1 MGDFLAIKN
10 CSKLIFEEQV
20 MFEIRT
26 TKSAGFIFLV
36 LILSVI
42 SCASAQTKITIQA
55 GRPGAQISPTMYGIF
70 FEDINFGA
78 DGGLYSE
85 MVKNRSFEFP
95 EPMMGWSKLQREDAE
110 GTLSIRDDIQDDD
123 PYVTGT
129 TYGEPGNSHY
139 LRIEVKEPGKG
150 FGVTNEG
157 FRGMGLH
164 KGKKYLFSMFARTSS
179 GPMAFRVEII
189 APDGRKIT
197 EGSYDHVSGDW
208 KIYFF
213 TIEATDTEAKATLNF
228 LVTSAGTLDV
238 DMVSFFP
245 EDSAEKC
252 PYTRRPIP
260 GLRKDIVQML
270 ADMKPGF
277 LRFPGG
283 CIVEGYDLSLR
294 YQWKNTIGEISQ
306 RKLIKN
312 RWNTEFRH
320 RLTPDYYQ
328 SFGLGFYEYFKLCE
342 QIGAEPMP
350 ILNCGMA
357 CQFNSGELVPMD
369 QLGPYV
375 QDMLDLIEFANG
387 PTDSKWG
394 KIRAEMGHPEPFNM
408 KMIGV
413 GNEQWGPQY
422 IERYKVFAKAIKD
435 KYPEMQL
442 IAATGSDAT
451 IFPNGPA
458 EIEYLWKQWRQ
469 LKPEFV
475 DEHFYRNP
483 DWFLENVNWYDDYD
497 RTGPKLFVGE
507 YAAQSVGVA
516 SPDNRNNLKCALY
529 EAAFMTGMERNAD
542 LVRMTCYA
550 PLFGQEGA
558 WQWRPDMIWFD
569 NLNVYGSANYYVQK
583 LFSLNPGTNLLNIRL
598 KDVPELDNTKKA
610 LSVSSTMDKK
620 AGEVIIKAV
629 NVTDKGLKANIDL
642 QDVKNVGSQA
652 KAIIFAGKTLE
663 DENSLQEPKKVYP
676 VEKSVSVK
684 SPNFSYE
691 FQPYSLTILRIPV
704 E

>member
-10 CSKLIFEEQV
+10 CSKLIFEEQI
-20 MFEIRT
+20 MFMTRT
-26 TKSAGFIFLV
+26 AKKAGIVFIY
-36 LILSVI
+36 LILASLSI
-42 SCASAQTKITIQA
+42 SSAQTKVTIQA

-85 MVKNRSFEFP
+85 LVKNRSFEFP
-95 EPMMGWSKLQREDAE
+95 DGLMGWSKLQREGAQ
-110 GTLSIRDDIQDDD
+110 GTLSVRDDEPFI
-123 PYVTGT
+123 TGK

-157 FRGMGLH
+157 FRGMGLQ
-164 KGKKYLFSMFARTSS
+164 KGKKYWFSVYARSLSDEMSFT
-179 GPMAFRVEII
+179 VEVI
-189 APDGRKIT
+189 AEDGRKIT
-197 EGSYDHVSGDW
+197 EGRFGGIKGNWMRCPFVM
-208 KIYFF
+208 
-213 TIEATDTEAKATLNF
+213 EALDTDKKATLNF
-228 LVTSAGTLDV
+228 IVTSPGTLDI
-238 DMVSFFP
+238 DMVSLFP
-245 EDSAEKC
+245 EDSAVSD
-252 PYTRRPIP
+252 PSTATPIP

-294 YQWKNTIGEISQ
+294 YQWKNTIGDISQ

-320 RLTPDYYQ
+320 RLTTDYYQ
-328 SFGLGFYEYFKLCE
+328 TFGLGFFEYFKLSE
-342 QIGAEPMP
+342 EIGAEPMP

-357 CQFNSGELVPMD
+357 CQFNSGELAPMD

-387 PTDSKWG
+387 PPSSKWG
-394 KIRAEMGHPEPFNM
+394 KVRAEMGHPEPFNM

-451 IFPNGPA
+451 IFPNGHA

-475 DEHFYRNP
+475 DEHFYRQP

-497 RTGPKLFVGE
+497 RTSPKLFVGE

-550 PLFGQEGA
+550 PLFGQEDA

-583 LFSLNPGTNLLNIRL
+583 LFSLNPGTNLLNVRL
-598 KDVPELDNTKKA
+598 KDVPELDDNKKA
-610 LSVSSTMDKK
+610 LSVSSTFDKK

-629 NVTDKGLKANIDL
+629 NVTDKGLKANIEL
-642 QDVKNVGSQA
+642 QGVSKAGPQA
-652 KAIIFAGKTLE
+652 KAIVLAGKTLE
-663 DENSLQEPKKVYP
+663 DENTLQEPKKIYP
-676 VEKSVSVK
+676 VEKTVPVK

-691 FQPYSLTILRIPV
+691 FQPYSLTVLRIPM